1 MAELHPRHTI
11 SARAGF
17 TLVEVIMVLG
27 VLAALAIMAI
37 PVFNDY
43 ITKTR
48 NKRCIGDIRTI
59 DKAITSYA
67 LEKNGLPASL
77 ADVGMANILD
87 PWGRPYQ
94 YQDLSLGGSPLE
106 YPLSGDPLNQDY
118 DLYSQGRDGVSTS
131 AFGASSADDVV
142 RANNGIFAGERS

>member
-1 MAELHPRHTI
+1 MSEQHHRHTV

-17 TLVEVIMVLG
+17 TLVELIMVLG
-27 VLAALAIMAI
+27 VLGALAIMAI

-43 ITKTR
+43 VTRTR

-77 ADVGMANILD
+77 ADVGMANITD
-87 PWGRPYQ
+87 PWGHPYQ
-94 YQDLSLGGSPLE
+94 YQNLSLGGTPLE
-106 YPLSGDPLNQDY
+106 YPISGDPLNQDY
-118 DLYSQGRDGVSTS
+118 DLYSQGRDGASSS
-131 AFGASSADDVV
+131 AFGASSADDIV